1 MSSHDIFCRVTK
13 TDYETLAAFRH
24 ELRKFLHFSE
34 QAATEHGLAAQQY
47 VAILTIEGFPGTHPM
62 TIGELADQLCI
73 AAHSAV
79 GLVDRLEAGGY
90 VTRKVSPE
98 DRRRV
103 HVRVTSKGHQK
114 LKTLAAAH
122 HQELQTAGPLLM
134 GLLKRLNAPSGT
146 APK

>member
-1 MSSHDIFCRVTK
+1 MTK
-13 TDYETLAAFRH
+13 ADYETLAAFRH

-34 QAATEHGLAAQQY
+34 RAATDHGLAAQQY
-47 VAILTIEGFPGTHPM
+47 VAILTIEGFPGTHPI

-90 VTRKVSPE
+90 VIRKVSPE

-103 HVRVTSKGHQK
+103 HVQVTRQGHQK

-122 HQELQTAGPLLM
+122 QQELKTAGPLLM
-134 GLLKRLNAPSGT
+134 GLLKRLSPSSQ
-146 APK
+146 APKK